1 MPAKESAKFFPSL
14 SAPFPSGSSDCST
27 RRLPAHTN
35 EQTMYRPHLKYS
47 LIAFAVMQA
56 FAAAASAQ
64 TMTEVVITGAKSPSN
79 ARAAIGGFG
88 DAPLLQTPASIAVID
103 RQQMQDLGIRNSSDA
118 MKYDASVSDAYNA
131 VGYAESF
138 SIRGFNLGNT
148 SSYRKDGIAIPGDT
162 QIPLENKERIEV
174 LKGLA
179 GLQAGVAAPGGIV
192 NYVTKRPTTADLR
205 SASVEVRERGT
216 LYGSVDLGGRFADR
230 RFGYRLNAAG
240 EKLRSYVVGAD
251 GERQFVSAAFD
262 WQITPDALL
271 QFDADYQH
279 KSQLT
284 APGYQLIR
292 GVSLPTGVSQTML
305 LNDQPWAKPVDT
317 KSTNAGLRFEYRI
330 DDAWQASISVNK
342 HWFERDDYTAF
353 PYGCSNEGAGFYPG
367 YCSNGDYDVYDYQS
381 VGEKKSPFGA
391 QAMLQGRFGTGAVQ
405 HQVTLGTSLFTRSDK
420 SGKYVYNY
428 AGSSNI
434 YRNALVPPAPGNP
447 ATGPVF
453 ERRSENERALFAQDV
468 VTLSPQIKLH
478 TGLRYVQLKRDQYI
492 RDKKTEGVANAPRF
506 YAHSDDRFVLPSVA
520 LVVSLSQA
528 WNVYGALTHGLEHGA
543 IAPLKTSNQNTALA
557 PSRSKQSEI
566 GLKGAI
572 GNDTTI
578 AAALF
583 QIRKGH
589 EFTNAA
595 KTFVRAGDA
604 THRGLELSAQGK
616 IDTGLHYG
624 LSLLALRTEQQGT
637 GQADFDGKRV
647 TDVPKLR
654 TSAWLAY
661 AVPEVAG
668 LKVNAAWQYAGKKA
682 FDLANTVEVP
692 DYHLFD
698 VGASYATR
706 LAGATTTLRLGVNNV
721 FDKFYWRDVTPAL
734 GGYLLTGAPRTVRAS
749 AQFDF

>member
-1 MPAKESAKFFPSL
+1 
-14 SAPFPSGSSDCST
+14 
-27 RRLPAHTN
+27 
-35 EQTMYRPHLKYS
+35 MYRPHLKYS

-56 FAAAASAQ
+56 FGAAASAQ
-64 TMTEVVITGAKSPSN
+64 SMTEVVITGAKSPAN
-79 ARAAIGGFG
+79 ERAAIGGFG
-88 DAPLLQTPASIAVID
+88 DAPLSQTPASISVID
-103 RQQMQDLGIRNSSDA
+103 RQQMQNFGIRNSSDA

-131 VGYAESF
+131 VGYAENF
-138 SIRGFNLGNT
+138 SIRGFNLDNT

-192 NYVTKRPTTADLR
+192 NYVTKRPTATDLR
-205 SASVEVRERGT
+205 SASVELRERGT
-216 LYGSVDLGGRFADR
+216 LYGSVDLGGRFADK

-240 EKLRSYVVGAD
+240 EKLRSYVKGAD
-251 GERQFVSAAFD
+251 GERQFVSGAFD
-262 WQITPDALL
+262 WQITADALL
-271 QFDADYQH
+271 QLDVDYQH

-292 GVSLPTGVSQTML
+292 GVDLPTGIAQTML

-317 KSTNAGLRFEYRI
+317 KSTNAGLRVEYRI
-330 DDAWQASISVNK
+330 NDAWQASVSLNK
-342 HWFERDDYTAF
+342 HWFKRDDYTAF

-381 VGEKKSPFGA
+381 AGEQKSPFGA
-391 QAMLQGRFGTGAVQ
+391 QAMLQGQFATGAVL
-405 HQVTLGTSLFTRSDK
+405 HQLTLGTSLFTSRDK
-420 SGKYVYNY
+420 SGDYVYNY

-434 YRNALVPPAPGNP
+434 YRNVFVPPAPGNP

-453 ERRSENERALFAQDV
+453 ERRRENERALFAQDIA
-468 VTLSPQIKLH
+468 TLSPHIKLH
-478 TGLRYVQLKRDQYI
+478 TGLRYVQVKRDEYL
-492 RDKKTEGVANAPRF
+492 RDDNSGVANAPRT
-506 YAHSDDRFVLPSVA
+506 YAHSDDSFALPSVA
-520 LVVSLSQA
+520 LVISLNQS
-528 WNVYGALTHGLEHGA
+528 WNVYGALTHGLEHGG
-543 IAPLKTSNQNTALA
+543 IAPVETSNQNMALA
-557 PSRSKQSEI
+557 PSRSKQFEI

-572 GNDTTI
+572 GNDTSVT
-578 AAALF
+578 AALF

-589 EFTNAA
+589 EFTDAA
-595 KTFVRAGDA
+595 NTFVRAGDA
-604 THRGLELSAQGK
+604 THRGLELSAQGRV
-616 IDTGLHYG
+616 DAALHYG

-647 TDVPKLR
+647 TDVPNLR
-654 TSAWLAY
+654 TSAWLDY
-661 AVPEVAG
+661 AVPAVAG

-682 FDLANTVEVP
+682 FDLANTVNVP
-692 DYHLFD
+692 GYHLFD

-706 LAGATTTLRLGVNNV
+706 LAGATTTLRFGVNNV

-734 GGYLLTGAPRTVRAS
+734 GGYLLTGAPRTMRAS